1 MQEFPSL
8 PNIKF
13 EHHGEDGRDIWYYAA
28 RYLITFQDK
37 RQEDAKNLQ
46 ASVAG
51 WLAGRECKP
60 GSTQIRVILNRNIT
74 NISKPF
80 CYFLL

>member
-8 PNIKF
+8 PNIKLSIIVRAEETYGIMQRAISLLF
-13 EHHGEDGRDIWYYAA
+13 RTKGRKTQKSAS
-28 RYLITFQDK
+28 K
-37 RQEDAKNLQ
+37 R
-46 ASVAG
+46 S

-60 GSTQIRVILNRNIT
+60 GSTQIRMILNRNIT